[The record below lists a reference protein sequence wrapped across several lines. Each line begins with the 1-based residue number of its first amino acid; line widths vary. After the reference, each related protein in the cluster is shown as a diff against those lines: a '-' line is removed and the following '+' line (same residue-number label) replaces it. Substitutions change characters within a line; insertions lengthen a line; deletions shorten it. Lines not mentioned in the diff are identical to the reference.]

1 MIREAIDGLVS
12 GSSLSMEE
20 ASTTMREIM
29 EGEVTPAQL
38 GAFLTALRVKG
49 ETPEEI
55 AGMAT
60 IMREKALKVHVD
72 GTLVDTCGTGGDG
85 KGSFN
90 ISTAASFVAAASGL
104 KVAKHGN
111 RAASG
116 SCGSADVLE
125 ELGVKIDLGPE
136 GVKRCIEE
144 VGMGFMFA
152 PTFHPA
158 MRHAAPVRREIGIRT
173 VFNLMGPLTNPA
185 GAQCQLAG
193 VPDVSLGDKLADVLK
208 LLGSQHSLV
217 VHGEDGLD
225 ELTLGARTR
234 VWEVHNDVVHSYTIS
249 PDELDLP
256 WVPLED
262 IKGGDRAENALIL
275 RRLFQGERGPI
286 RDVVLLNSAAIL
298 MVGGKAQDLKDG
310 IGLASEA
317 IDSGEALR
325 RMEALVELS
334 QQLAQV

>member
-1 MIREAIDGLVS
+1 MIRGAIESLVS
-12 GSSLSMEE
+12 GSPLSMEE
-20 ASTTMREIM
+20 ASTAMREIM

-60 IMREKALKVHVD
+60 IMREKSLKVDVD
-72 GTLVDTCGTGGDG
+72 GVLVDTCGTGGDG
-85 KGSFN
+85 KGTFN
-90 ISTAASFVAAASGL
+90 VSTAASFVASASGL

-125 ELGVKIDLGPE
+125 ALGVKIDLGPE

-144 VGMGFMFA
+144 VGIGFMFA

-185 GAQCQLAG
+185 GAQRQLAG
-193 VPDVSLGDKLADVLK
+193 VPDPSFGDKMAEVLV

-234 VWEVHNDVVHSYTIS
+234 VWEVHDGVIHSYTVS

-256 WVPLED
+256 WVSVEE
-262 IKGGDRAENALIL
+262 IKGGDPAENAVIL
-275 RRLFQGERGPI
+275 RRLFQGEKGPI

-310 IGLASEA
+310 IGLAGEA
-317 IDSGEALR
+317 IDSGESLR

-334 QQLAQV
+334 FSLAP

>member
-1 MIREAIDGLVS
+1 MIREAIDRLVS
-12 GSSLSMEE
+12 GSSLSMVE
-20 ASTTMREIM
+20 ASTAMREIM

-38 GAFLTALRVKG
+38 GAFLTALRIKG

-60 IMREKALKVHVD
+60 IMREKSLKVDVD

-85 KGSFN
+85 KGN
-90 ISTAASFVAAASGL
+90 VSTAASFIAAASGL

-125 ELGVKIDLGPE
+125 ALGVKIDLGPE
-136 GVKRCIEE
+136 GVRRCIEE
-144 VGMGFMFA
+144 VGIGFMFA

-185 GAQCQLAG
+185 GAQRQLAG
-193 VPDVSLGDKLADVLK
+193 VPDVGLGDKMAEVLK

-234 VWEVHNDVVHSYTIS
+234 VWEVHDGKVHAYTVS
-249 PDELDLP
+249 PDELGLP
-256 WVPLED
+256 WVSLEQ
-262 IKGGDRAENALIL
+262 IRGGDQMENALLL
-275 RRLFQGERGPI
+275 RRLFQGEAGPV
-286 RDVVLLNSAAIL
+286 RDVVLLNGAAVL
-298 MVGGKAQDLKDG
+298 MVGGKARDLKDG
-310 IGLASEA
+310 IGLARDA

-325 RMEALVELS
+325 RMEALSELS
-334 QQLAQV
+334 QQLE

>member
-1 MIREAIDGLVS
+1 MIREAIDVLVS

-60 IMREKALKVHVD
+60 IMREKSLKVHAD

-275 RRLFQGERGPI
+275 RHLFQGERGPI

-334 QQLAQV
+334 SSLAP

>member
-60 IMREKALKVHVD
+60 IMREKSLKVHVD

-116 SCGSADVLE
+116 SCGSADILE
-125 ELGVKIDLGPE
+125 ALGVKIDLGPE

-286 RDVVLLNSAAIL
+286 RDVVLLNSAATL

-334 QQLAQV
+334 SSLAP

>member
-1 MIREAIDGLVS
+1 
-12 GSSLSMEE
+12 MEE

-60 IMREKALKVHVD
+60 IMREKSLKVHVD

-116 SCGSADVLE
+116 SCGSADILE
-125 ELGVKIDLGPE
+125 ALGVKIDLGPE

-275 RRLFQGERGPI
+275 GRLFQGERGPI
-286 RDVVLLNSAAIL
+286 RDVVLLNSAATL

-334 QQLAQV
+334 SSLAP